1 MDTRYL
7 QTFREVAKCQSFTRA
22 AEVLGYA
29 QSSVTTQIQNLET
42 EFGVTLFERWGR
54 KIRLTHAGESLLA
67 YSDQVLAILEEAKG
81 NLSEQAQMAG
91 TLSIGTVESLA
102 AFYLPPHLQ
111 KFRREHPRMRMQ
123 LHPGIC
129 HDLRLGVKEGKYD
142 FAFVLD
148 WLQDHPDLTSV
159 NLGEEKVVVVA
170 APHHPLTKK
179 KRVEAKDFSGESWI
193 FTEAGC
199 SYRSMMEAVLRDAE
213 ATIDMALEFGS
224 LEAIKQCVAYGLGI
238 ALVPYIAVAE
248 EAKNGTLAI
257 LPFSHPEVRVYRQLI
272 YHKKKWMSQALLHFL
287 ELLTNDN
294 YEKNKEWK
302 AQNVENMG

>member
-54 KIRLTHAGESLLA
+54 KIRLTHAGEALLG
-67 YSDQVLAILEEAKG
+67 YSDQVLAILDEAKG

-102 AFYLPPHLQ
+102 AFYLPPFLQ
-111 KFRREHPRMRMQ
+111 KFRKEQPRMRMQ

-129 HDLRLGVKEGKYD
+129 HDLRQGVKEGKYD

-148 WLQDHPDLTSV
+148 WMQDHPELTNM
-159 NLGEEKVVVVA
+159 NLGEEKLVVVA
-170 APHHPLTKK
+170 APDHPLTKK
-179 KRVEAKDFSGESWI
+179 ERVEAKDFSGESWI

-199 SYRSMMEAVLRDAE
+199 SYRSIMEAVLRDAE
-213 ATIDMALEFGS
+213 ATIDMTLEFGS

-238 ALVPYIAVAE
+238 ALVPFIAVAE

-272 YHKKKWMSQALLHFL
+272 YHKKKWMSQALLYFL
-287 ELLTNDN
+287 ELLTIENQ
-294 YEKNKEWK
+294 KNNHEFPTK
-302 AQNVENMG
+302 NVENMG

>member
-294 YEKNKEWK
+294 HEKNKEWK
-302 AQNVENMG
+302 AQIVENMG